1 MRDTGVT
8 KMSKTW
14 SFKKLTVRGEI
25 GAYTLLLPQMARK
38 KEIRGVGTWGKQTIL
53 ANKVFVEGFA
63 EEMTFK
69 MDTSD

>member
-14 SFKKLTVRGEI
+14 SFKKLTVRGAT

-38 KEIRGVGTWGKQTIL
+38 KEIRGVGTWGK
-53 ANKVFVEGFA
+53 
-63 EEMTFK
+63 
-69 MDTSD
+69 